1 MLARAS
7 ATRSWIAML
16 AVLALT
22 LSLLPATTP
31 SAQADEHDEPVTIAL
46 FDFEGETVQ
55 PSVAHSAFEVG
66 PVTSARGTIGFVAGN
81 PGRAATTNTWHQDDN
96 YFQFTVTPP
105 DEGVDLTGFSFDEA
119 ASGTGPQAWAVSI
132 VDDLDGDLDETTLE
146 TGDETGTSSPL
157 SFGSHAI
164 DLTDLEQRTEPFA
177 IRIRGS
183 DASGSGGTWRIDNVT
198 LSGLTDAEVEPVL
211 RLECEAP
218 TTITE
223 GFAAEDG
230 AFVDSKAITA
240 TAVDGVGGLDFA
252 VTAVSPDP
260 APGDV
265 TVTSVD
271 GADAEVRFSD
281 EVPGL
286 DPIDTDGTYTVT
298 ITVTDADDQTATCE
312 VSVRVVPVLDIG
324 TLRGVVPDDVDGRQH
339 LSPYALGS
347 QVFQPGDPIAVR
359 GVVTQRTLEE
369 ARTGNDFQGFF
380 VQSLDADPATIDGF
394 DAGDPVFADG
404 NEMTSDGLWVSMGQF
419 PTVRTDQEPW
429 EQYRP
434 EPGDIVTLR
443 GPVVESF
450 QQTQMNNPFVV
461 DVVTTDD
468 SGVDL
473 DTHIEVIEV
482 DPPDDVQEASVYWE
496 RLAGM
501 QVEVPAES
509 LVVSGNDFFSP
520 STSEFWVIRGDHQVA
535 QREDPDA
542 RRVFRDYHPL
552 ANVQVLPEDGPGD
565 QNGFRI
571 LLGSFGIKATLAD
584 ATATITPARSGD
596 TLTEAR
602 QGGVFFAFSKYQI
615 MVDEQPELT
624 RGPDPSA
631 SSLTAVD
638 GFEPTDE
645 YSVMVYNVENLYD
658 FRSDPFSG
666 CDLDPDVVPDGQQPT
681 STCTADEPGGST
693 VRPPFTYAPRSQE
706 AYDDHRIAIAE
717 QILDALDAPD
727 LITIQEAEKQD
738 VCVPVYNEESP
749 VDSSMDC
756 DLSAPADGET
766 MANTDRGS
774 GAPDT
779 VEELALQI
787 FALSDGEVRYE
798 ASGDVVHGRDVRGI
812 TQGFLHRADRVELV
826 PVEELTDDPVLGAG
840 DAIDIPYPAAED
852 RTDLAPWVLEAA
864 NPKAIN
870 AELPQA
876 AKDLAAS
883 LGESIDGGRYPQTQY
898 AFSRAA
904 QVGKFRI
911 YPDGVEAG
919 GDYVERYV
927 TSNHMS
933 AGPDGRTAQ
942 RTEQARLNAA
952 IAEAARDAGGQVLI
966 TGDFN
971 VFPRPDDPFP
981 AFKTD
986 PDREPS
992 DQLAPMYERGFN
1004 NLHDVIIEEAPANTY
1019 SFIFR
1024 GISQI
1029 LDHIFV
1035 DDATLDELVIARYI
1049 HVNVDYPAETPGFEP
1064 GRGASDHDPLY
1075 ARFAFPVEEPFD
1087 PFTDVRPGDVHARA
1101 IYALAA
1107 QGILVGFPDGTFRPT
1122 ADITRGQVA
1131 SVIARAFDVPRAET
1145 GPFSD
1150 VTTHAHA
1157 RAINGLAAEDIM
1169 FGYSDGTFRPNE
1181 PITRAQ
1187 LSSVLARMLEL
1198 DRLDDGP
1205 FTDLEGSVHARAINA
1220 LAAVGIA
1227 QGYPDNTFRP
1237 DRNVTRAQTATLVDK
1252 AMNLE

>member
-1 MLARAS
+1 MFDHAS
-7 ATRSWIAML
+7 ATRSWLAML

-22 LSLLPATTP
+22 LSLLPAATL
-31 SAQADEHDEPVTIAL
+31 SAQADDTDEPVTIAL
-46 FDFEGETVQ
+46 FDFEGATAEPAIVH
-55 PSVAHSAFEVG
+55 PAFEVG
-66 PVTSARGTIGFVAGN
+66 PMVVNRGSVTFPQGTAGSGSSAMS
-81 PGRAATTNTWHQDDN
+81 TNQWHEDDN
-96 YFQFTVTPP
+96 YFQFVVEPP
-105 DEGVDLTGFSFDEA
+105 LEGVELTSFTFDQN
-119 ASGTGPQAWAVSI
+119 ASGTGPTAWAVSI
-132 VDDLDGDLDETTLE
+132 VDDPDGAEAETEVASGAAST
-146 TGDETGTSSPL
+146 
-157 SFGSHAI
+157 SFGTRMA
-164 DLTDLEQRTEPFA
+164 DLTVLEERTEPFA

-183 DASGSGGTWRIDNVT
+183 EASGSGGTWRIDNVT

-218 TTITE
+218 TTITA
-223 GFAAEDG
+223 GFATEDG

-240 TAVDGVGGLDFA
+240 TAIDGAGGYDFA
-252 VTAVSPDP
+252 VTAVSPAP

-265 TVTSVD
+265 TVATVD
-271 GADAEVRFSD
+271 GADAEIRFSD
-281 EVPGL
+281 DVPGL
-286 DPIDTDGTYTVT
+286 DPTDTGGTYEVT
-298 ITVTDADDQTATCE
+298 IEVTDADEQTATC
-312 VSVRVVPVLDIG
+312 VVDVRVVPVLDIG
-324 TLRGVVPDDVDGRQH
+324 TLRGVVPDDANGRQH
-339 LSPYALGS
+339 VSPYALGS
-347 QVFQPGDPIAVR
+347 PIFQPGAPIAVR
-359 GVVTQRTLEE
+359 GVVTQLTLEE

-380 VQSLDADPATIDGF
+380 IQSLDADPATIDGF
-394 DAGDPVFADG
+394 DAGDPAFADG
-404 NEMTSDGLWVSMGQF
+404 DEMTSDGLWVTMGRF
-419 PTVRTDQEPW
+419 PTVRTDQAPTQ
-429 EQYRP
+429 QYRP

-443 GPVVESF
+443 GPVIEDF
-450 QQTQMNNPFVV
+450 QQTVLQNPFVV
-461 DVVTTDD
+461 DVVTSTD

-473 DTHIEVIEV
+473 DTDIRLPEV

-501 QVEVPAES
+501 QVEVPSDS
-509 LVVSGNDFFSP
+509 LVVSGNEFFSP
-520 STSEFWVIRGDHQVA
+520 STSEFWVIRGDHPVA
-535 QREDPDA
+535 EREDPDA

-571 LLGSFGIKATLAD
+571 LLGSFGIKATLND

-596 TLTEAR
+596 TLTGAR
-602 QGGVFFAFSKYQI
+602 QGGIFYAFDKYQI
-615 MVDEQPELT
+615 MVAEQPELT

-631 SSLTAVD
+631 SSLAAVD
-638 GFEPTDE
+638 GFEPGDE

-666 CDLDPDVVPDGQQPT
+666 CDLDPDVVPVGQVAT

-706 AYDDHRIAIAE
+706 AYDDHRVAIAE
-717 QILDALDAPD
+717 QILDALQAPD

-738 VCVPVYNEESP
+738 VCVPVYDEESP
-749 VDSSMDC
+749 AASFMDC

-779 VEELALQI
+779 VEELALEI
-787 FALSDGEVRYE
+787 FALSGGEVRYE

-812 TQGFLHRADRVELV
+812 TQGFLHRTDRVQLV
-826 PVEELTDDPVLGAG
+826 PVEELADDPVLGGG
-840 DAIDIPYPAAED
+840 DAIDIPYPESD
-852 RTDLAPWVLEAA
+852 QRTPLAPWVLEPA

-911 YPDGVEAG
+911 YPEGVEAG

-933 AGPDGRTAQ
+933 AVPDARTAQ

-952 IAEAARDAGGQVLI
+952 IAEAARDAGGQVLV

-986 PDREPS
+986 PDRAPS
-992 DQLAPMYERGFN
+992 DQLAPMYERGFV
-1004 NLHDVIIEEAPANTY
+1004 NLHDTIIEEAPANTY

-1035 DDATLDELVIARYI
+1035 DATTSDELVIARYI

-1075 ARFAFPVEEPFD
+1075 ARFAFDIEIEEPPSAPTERD
-1087 PFTDVRPGDVHARA
+1087 QCKDGGWRTFTDPSFRN
-1101 IYALAA
+1101 
-1107 QGILVGFPDGTFRPT
+1107 QG
-1122 ADITRGQVA
+1122 QCVA
-1131 SVIARAFDVPRAET
+1131 YVSANPRA
-1145 GPFSD
+1145 GM
-1150 VTTHAHA
+1150 
-1157 RAINGLAAEDIM
+1157 R
-1169 FGYSDGTFRPNE
+1169 FR
-1181 PITRAQ
+1181 
-1187 LSSVLARMLEL
+1187 
-1198 DRLDDGP
+1198 
-1205 FTDLEGSVHARAINA
+1205 
-1220 LAAVGIA
+1220 
-1227 QGYPDNTFRP
+1227 
-1237 DRNVTRAQTATLVDK
+1237 
-1252 AMNLE
+1252 